1 MSALEKRI
9 LRKKQSQQEAH
20 GDDKE
25 EEEKQK
31 SLIPYREWNASD
43 FMGKCRII
51 IAFPWFIRNILQFC
65 IDHGTKIKNKLAPIP
80 GTQLRVEKEHEEAK
94 QFYEEY
100 LKQVQQDH
108 FRKAQTKVTV
118 KKQAATL
125 QTNVYFDTLFNTTI
139 DKAEAILNEKER
151 LLNNANESVAF
162 DELTTIDKFRKFV
175 AQGKAHYIGMAV
187 SNGYKSIDYQDP
199 NDHGNTCL
207 HIACRRGYLD
217 VVEELLKYKA
227 NPDLPN
233 EYGNYPIHE
242 AWMFWKTDT
251 HLRTREE
258 RLDQEDRTAEIVLKL
273 LAYGAWVDARDQKLQ
288 TPLHIACRLGTT
300 RTVKVLLTFFADIDV
315 AMKDGLTALDIA
327 EEFEQWETLRLL
339 QSWVHIRPHFVHTD
353 FHVIWRKFLLDYEA
367 IISNNKT
374 AEQILS
380 ELELEQ
386 NAHYMQRMAKKH
398 MVLIDDPLLQQAF
411 IASESCDGEQ
421 KIPKPW
427 EQGWRRYVKQTKMA
441 GVMDLKTRL
450 ESLKT
455 KLKDSE
461 SKKTG
466 QLMPRQPTDGDRRR
480 RKLPDRP
487 TPLTWQEQQEAL
499 AKKKA
504 LLAIEQDT
512 TNDGDNDAEE
522 NDADSSSDGRL
533 GGSIS
538 GNGSVAIA
546 RSQIYS
552 IQFGQVGSDKEA
564 STLRMVDPR
573 PQLVQRRCRFAQHV
587 ALDAKFLPFTKRL
600 TQDSA
605 LSLSLRTAQAPIANT
620 EEDGTIMRTILNQ
633 GVEFDRLEKY
643 QAKESL
649 HDILGIKTTPKKNHL
664 GAYCEATK
672 MSEPN
677 ARDALYDQ
685 LSNLT
690 ERNVIAGAMTSP
702 AGKTAATAAAGT
714 SASSS
719 SSSKPSTASA
729 STRDKT
735 AAAAAKLDP
744 DVKKKIDLVG
754 GDRHNPRPRYVDAAL
769 LPAKVE
775 PTKVELMMRAAAKAE
790 EEKLLQKANLSS
802 EATRAEARNQIAAS
816 IAAASRDENDN
827 ASTRSSAAVSVDG
840 DDGDDNNSVEVS
852 QAKRRAAAQ
861 RQRAL
866 RKLFLSDTKVKYG
879 EGRLLSSHH
888 MRGKLPEPWTSVDD
902 KYKTVAGDRT
912 V

>member
-1 MSALEKRI
+1 MRLN
-9 LRKKQSQQEAH
+9 LV
-20 GDDKE
+20 
-25 EEEKQK
+25 
-31 SLIPYREWNASD
+31 
-43 FMGKCRII
+43 
-51 IAFPWFIRNILQFC
+51 
-65 IDHGTKIKNKLAPIP
+65 DHGTKIKNKLAPIP
-80 GTQLRVEKEHEEAK
+80 GTQLRVEKEHEEAI

-108 FRKAQTKVTV
+108 LRKAQTKITV

-151 LLNNANESVAF
+151 LLNNANASAAF

-175 AQGKAHYIGMAV
+175 SQGKAHYIGMAV

-207 HIACRRGYLD
+207 HIACRRGYVD

-353 FHVIWRKFLLDYEA
+353 FHVIWRKFLMDYEA

-411 IASESCDGEQ
+411 LATEANDAEQ

-466 QLMPRQPTDGDRRR
+466 QLMQRQPNDNDRRR
-480 RKLPDRP
+480 LKLPDRP

-504 LLAIEQDT
+504 LLEAAEQDGADENDNE
-512 TNDGDNDAEE
+512 NDGE
-522 NDADSSSDGRL
+522 DSTDGPGGGG
-533 GGSIS
+533 GGSLS

-546 RSQIYS
+546 KSQIYS
-552 IQFGQVGSDKEA
+552 IQFGQVGQDKEA
-564 STLRMVDPR
+564 SALRMVDPR
-573 PQLVQRRCRFAQHV
+573 PQLVQRRCRFAQQV

-690 ERNVIAGAMTSP
+690 ERNVIAGAMMSP
-702 AGKTAATAAAGT
+702 TGKAA
-714 SASSS
+714 S

-729 STRDKT
+729 SNRDKT

-816 IAAASRDENDN
+816 IAASRDEHDN
-827 ASTRSSAAVSVDG
+827 ASSRSAVSVESDEH
-840 DDGDDNNSVEVS
+840 DDTNSVEVS

-902 KYKTVAGDRT
+902 KYKTVVGDRT